1 VGSVS
6 APRAG
11 PLVLTASGCEN
22 MALQPGLLA
31 ALPTYGLLHRVADEG
46 ENRLPVMEW
55 WLALG

>member
-1 VGSVS
+1 MS